1 MIHTENN
8 IISTLTYFS
17 CFNYPLTKEE
27 VYAFLHFETVTFSNF
42 EMILEKLILI
52 NKIQKIDIYYGI
64 NISNETIEL
73 RIKRNELS
81 TIMLKKAI
89 KFVKYL
95 RYFPFVLGIS
105 ISGSLSKNCMD
116 ENSDI
121 DYFIITAT
129 NRVNIAQFFLRGFT
143 KLFFS
148 YKLRSKYFCFN
159 YLIDKKNLYHKHQ
172 NLFTATEINCL
183 IPLVN
188 KPLFNEYKK
197 QNNWIKTFFP
207 NTNINGYIYKIEPLP
222 QPILSKIWIFLFN
235 NFMGN
240 WLEKKALQFFI
251 NKKEKVIK
259 RDKIVFTKLES
270 DINFKNEQN
279 ELKLHYKNNE
289 TKILN
294 FYELSINKNKIL

>member
-1 MIHTENN
+1 MIQTENN

-17 CFNYPLTKEE
+17 CFNYPLTKDEI
-27 VYAFLHFETVTFSNF
+27 YTYLHFKTVPLSNF
-42 EMILEKLILI
+42 EIILEKLIQLH
-52 NKIQKIDIYYGI
+52 KIQKIDIYYGI
-64 NISNETIEL
+64 VISQETIEL

-89 KFVKYL
+89 KIVKIL

-121 DYFIITAT
+121 DYFIITAP
-129 NRVNIAQFFLRGFT
+129 NRVNTAQFFLRGFT

-148 YKLRSKYFCFN
+148 YKLRSTYFCFN
-159 YLIDKKNLYHKHQ
+159 YLIDKKNMYHKHQ

-188 KPLFNEYKK
+188 KSLFNEFKK
-197 QNNWIKTFFP
+197 QNNWIKTYFP
-207 NTNINGYIYKIEPLP
+207 NTNMDSYNYKKEPLH
-222 QPILSKIWIFLFN
+222 QPILSKIWIYLCN
-235 NFMGN
+235 NFMGD
-240 WLEKKALQFFI
+240 WFEKKALQFFI
-251 NKKEKVIK
+251 NKKQQVIK
-259 RDKIVFTKLES
+259 RDKIIFTKLES
-270 DINFKNEQN
+270 DINFINEQN

-289 TKILN
+289 TRILN
-294 FYELSINKNKIL
+294 FYDLYITKNKI